1 MGRETPTIGGEMGCS
16 VSSQNP
22 GNPNSL
28 SFFRL
33 HPVDNL
39 VAQRES
45 SRGQIDVYD
54 VLRD

>member
-1 MGRETPTIGGEMGCS
+1 MGCS
-16 VSSQNP
+16 VSSQNSE
-22 GNPNSL
+22 NPNSL

-54 VLRD
+54 VLCD